1 MRTDT
6 SRSLF
11 GEAVKALKPVVGDDA
26 RNDARLLLGHVL
38 ACGDEA
44 GGRPDISDE
53 TVGNEMAD
61 RFRDLVRQRL
71 QRKPVSRIVGYRHFW
86 KGWFRVTDDVLDPRP
101 ETELLVETALQGPP
115 FKRVLDLG
123 TGSGCIL
130 GSLLS
135 ERPEAKGVG
144 VDVSPGAIRVA
155 SENLAGLDVQNRAE
169 LYVSDWFSAVTGQF
183 DLIVSNPPYV
193 ARSEVP
199 SLEPE
204 VRRWDPARALLGGH
218 DGLECYREIA
228 AGLETHLKRG
238 GRVLLEVGASQAHP
252 VCAMFRSA
260 CDLDCCVF
268 KDLDR
273 FDRVVRLEQRK
284 RGRAVKFP

>member
-1 MRTDT
+1 MSANT

-11 GEAVKALKPVVGDDA
+11 REAVQALKPVVGDDA
-26 RNDARLLLGHVL
+26 RNDARLLLGHVR
-38 ACGDEA
+38 ASGDVA
-44 GGRPDISDE
+44 GGCPVISDE
-53 TVGNEMAD
+53 TVGNEMAN

-86 KGWFRVTDDVLDPRP
+86 KGRFLVTDDVLDPRP
-101 ETELLVETALQGPP
+101 ETELLVETALRGPP
-115 FKRVLDLG
+115 FDRVLDLG

-135 ERPEAKGVG
+135 ERPEATGVG

-155 SENLAGLDVQNRAE
+155 SENLAGLEVLNRAE

-193 ARSEVP
+193 ASSEVP

-204 VRRWDPARALLGGH
+204 VRCWDPARSLLGGH
-218 DGLECYREIA
+218 DGLECYRGIA
-228 AGLETHLKRG
+228 AGLEIHLKSG
-238 GRVLLEVGASQAHP
+238 GRALLEVGASQARA
-252 VCAMFRSA
+252 VCTMFRSA

-273 FDRVVRLEQRK
+273 FDRVVRLERRN
-284 RGRAVKFP
+284 RGPAVKIP